1 MIDSES
7 ACPWGRENR
16 AGQGRR
22 AKFMHECMDEPEDA
36 GPAKICSGIQGCG
49 GLESVIYPPI
59 GALGSEPQKIWVPSM
74 PIRCTPTTLRTI
86 DFAVAVPTPTGP
98 PDAV

>member
-7 ACPWGRENR
+7 VCPWGGENR
-16 AGQGRR
+16 VAFGNDRALRALGEGRR

-49 GLESVIYPPI
+49 GLELVI
-59 GALGSEPQKIWVPSM
+59 
-74 PIRCTPTTLRTI
+74 
-86 DFAVAVPTPTGP
+86 
-98 PDAV
+98 